1 MKVALGISSGKGA
14 ATIAL
19 LDAAPPHA
27 LIDQYRV
34 DLAVEPISSLVS
46 TLASTER
53 DLTQSG
59 HRLVCT
65 RISSADTGQA
75 ETLANALA
83 GAALSDV
90 AVVSETDAVA
100 ELARSLSGDQT
111 TAAVVIEGDT
121 ASLAIVDPRTDT
133 SSLIA
138 IERIRNGDRVSAY
151 SALLERFHEEPGGA
165 TSVLVLGSS
174 DAVEATSRSPIAVS
188 VPVVIP
194 DDPEFAVARG
204 AALMAFRSGLNGS
217 NGHDGNGLADAA
229 TMLGPQMQQ
238 LAYSEASDS
247 GEFPAFPGSVPT
259 QTPMRPLSAVDL
271 DALESDTA
279 DDPPVRPRVLL
290 IGSTVAAVVV
300 VGFAA
305 LAVTV
310 AINIRPAVSEQ
321 AVRIQDEAVPGKY
334 FPQAPGQGVK
344 PDGENW
350 TVVEKL
356 PPPGQ
361 TRDVRVFEPRSL
373 TPVSSAAQSAPVELQ
388 LYSDG
393 TLGMG
398 GIPPAA
404 RPAAPLPDAGGVLP
418 SVAPAGPLPDGGVA
432 GTGLV
437 ARLIPDLSKIDMT
450 QVITALINKPRQSNP
465 LAAMATTLAS
475 LNNAGSIGV
484 VKANQGPILTGKPV
498 EVLSDSPAAIVKQLA
513 AGANAATLATAPK
526 EIPAAPVLGGPPIQR
541 APDVTTPDVPA
552 EEVEMSGPSSTA
564 PGAKTPTVSTSEAR
578 TSGAQTSEA
587 KTTTA
592 RPSPEQTPA
601 TKAPESSPSK
611 SSAPSSAPSSESS
624 TAKAPTTGG
633 ASTANSAAPSPADV
647 APPSSRSAPE
657 TSQAPAPVSTPSVA
671 SRAPARVTPEPTS
684 EPEPEP
690 APVVQAPAPVVEA
703 PPAPAAVAPAPVVVA
718 PPPPAVVAPAP
729 VPVAPP
735 PPPPAPAPA
744 APAPA
749 PAAPAPAAPAPAV
762 ELPLPRI
769 KLPLITTTA
778 VPAPGDPS
786 S

>member
-1 MKVALGISSGKGA
+1 MKVALGVSSGNGA

-34 DLAVEPISSLVS
+34 DLAAEPITSLVS

-59 HRLVCT
+59 HTLVCT
-65 RISSADTGQA
+65 RISSADAGQA
-75 ETLANALA
+75 ETLANALLD
-83 GAALSDV
+83 AALTDV
-90 AVVSETDAVA
+90 AVVSESDAVA

-111 TAAVVIEGDT
+111 TAAVVIDGET
-121 ASLAIVDPRTDT
+121 ASLSIVDPRADT

-138 IERIRNGDRVSAY
+138 IEPIKHGDRMSAY
-151 SALLERFHEEPGGA
+151 AALLERFHEEPGGA

-174 DAVEATSRSPIAVS
+174 DAVDATRRSPIAAS

-194 DDPEFAVARG
+194 DDPEFAVARA
-204 AALMAFRSGLNGS
+204 AALMAFRSGLESEELHGM
-217 NGHDGNGLADAA
+217 GADAV
-229 TMLGPQMQQ
+229 TQLGPQMQQ
-238 LAYSEASDS
+238 LAYSEANDS
-247 GEFPAFPGSVPT
+247 GEFPAFPRSVPT

-271 DALESDTA
+271 DALESAAA

-344 PDGENW
+344 PDGDNW
-350 TVVEKL
+350 TVIEKL

-361 TRDVRVFEPRSL
+361 TSDVRVFEPRAL
-373 TPVSSAAQSAPVELQ
+373 TPVSSASQSAPVELR

-398 GIPPAA
+398 GVPPAA
-404 RPAAPLPDAGGVLP
+404 TPAVALPDVGSGAGVAPSAAPA
-418 SVAPAGPLPDGGVA
+418 VALPDGGGP

-450 QVITALINKPRQSNP
+450 QVITALINKPRQTNP

-498 EVLSDSPAAIVKQLA
+498 QVLSGSPAAIVQQLA
-513 AGANAATLATAPK
+513 AGANAATLATVPK
-526 EIPAAPVLGGPPIQR
+526 EIPPAPVVAGPPLQR
-541 APDVTTPDVPA
+541 VPEVATPDAPA
-552 EEVEMSGPSSTA
+552 QEVETPQHSSTA
-564 PGAKTPTVSTSEAR
+564 PGAKPSTASTPGVK
-578 TSGAQTSEA
+578 TSEA

-592 RPSPEQTPA
+592 RPSPEQTSA
-601 TKAPESSPSK
+601 TKAPESSPTK

-633 ASTANSAAPSPADV
+633 ASTATSAAPSPADV
-647 APPSSRSAPE
+647 AQPSPSPAPE
-657 TSQAPAPVSTPSVA
+657 TSKALAPVNTPSVP
-671 SRAPARVTPEPTS
+671 SRAPARVAPEPTS
-684 EPEPEP
+684 APEPEP

-703 PPAPAAVAPAPVVVA
+703 PPPPPAPVVVA
-718 PPPPAVVAPAP
+718 PPAPAVVAPVP
-729 VPVAPP
+729 VPVAPPP

-749 PAAPAPAAPAPAV
+749 PSAPAPAV

-769 KLPLITTTA
+769 TLPLITTTA
-778 VPAPGDPS
+778 VPTPADPS